1 MLREISGMKLLIAI
15 GARSS
20 ATSFYNTVGH
30 DITFWINSVEQQ
42 LRRMVEGPVIRYLSD
57 NIQQLG
63 GDLHNH
69 NIYCRRCT
77 NRKAGGFDPEYGILI
92 CANEMKDQGHLEDT
106 MAHEMVHAY
115 DHLRFKVDWTNN
127 LRHAACTEV
136 REITKEGKE
145 WQAEDSLIL
154 CFFCHRFEPVRLAA
168 NADGRGS
175 FSDEANGNSHSNIK
189 NAFGE
194 GLFYP

>member
-1 MLREISGMKLLIAI
+1 M
-15 GARSS
+15 
-20 ATSFYNTVGH
+20 
-30 DITFWINSVEQQ
+30 Q
-42 LRRMVEGPVIRYLSD
+42 LKGPIIRYMSD
-57 NIQQLG
+57 SIRQLG
-63 GDLHNH
+63 GDLSSH

-136 REITKEGKE
+136 TTASLCWCPILADVEG
-145 WQAEDSLIL
+145 LMTN
-154 CFFCHRFEPVRLAA
+154 RFEPVHSVE
-168 NADGRGS
+168 NVDGLESSFDVVSGS
-175 FSDEANGNSHSNIK
+175 LHSNTK
-189 NAFGE
+189 SVFVE
-194 GLFYP
+194 GLFCQ

>member
-1 MLREISGMKLLIAI
+1 MKLLIAI
-15 GARSS
+15 VARSS
-20 ATSFYNTVGH
+20 ATFFYNTVSHNIIFCG
-30 DITFWINSVEQQ
+30 NLVEQQ
-42 LRRMVEGPVIRYLSD
+42 LRHTVEGPVIRYLSD
-57 NIQQLG
+57 NIRQLG

-115 DHLRFKVDWTNN
+115 DHLRFKVDWTDN

-136 REITKEGKE
+136 RNYQEGSGNGGRREI
-145 WQAEDSLIL
+145 
-154 CFFCHRFEPVRLAA
+154 C
-168 NADGRGS
+168 
-175 FSDEANGNSHSNIK
+175 
-189 NAFGE
+189 
-194 GLFYP
+194 

>member
-1 MLREISGMKLLIAI
+1 MKGRNNTVLRETSGMKLLIAI
-15 GARSS
+15 AARSS
-20 ATSFYNTVGH
+20 ANFFYNTVSH
-30 DITFWINSVEQQ
+30 NITFCDNLVGQQ
-42 LRRMVEGPVIRYLSD
+42 LRRTVEGPVIRYLSD
-57 NIQQLG
+57 NIRQLG

-115 DHLRFKVDWTNN
+115 DHLRFKIDWTNN

-136 REITKEGKE
+136 REK
-145 WQAEDSLIL
+145 
-154 CFFCHRFEPVRLAA
+154 
-168 NADGRGS
+168 
-175 FSDEANGNSHSNIK
+175 
-189 NAFGE
+189 
-194 GLFYP
+194 

>member
-1 MLREISGMKLLIAI
+1 MIALVFLLPVALSPQLASYHGLASANKLRL
-15 GARSS
+15 
-20 ATSFYNTVGH
+20 
-30 DITFWINSVEQQ
+30 
-42 LRRMVEGPVIRYLSD
+42 GPVIRYLSE

-77 NRKAGGFDPEYGILI
+77 NRRAGGFDPEYGILI

-115 DHLRFKVDWTNN
+115 DHLRFKVDWANN

-136 REITKEGKE
+136 GTMCSTFL
-145 WQAEDSLIL
+145 AEHLK
-154 CFFCHRFEPVRLAA
+154 
-168 NADGRGS
+168 GS
-175 FSDEANGNSHSNIK
+175 
-189 NAFGE
+189 
-194 GLFYP
+194 

>member
-1 MLREISGMKLLIAI
+1 M
-15 GARSS
+15 
-20 ATSFYNTVGH
+20 
-30 DITFWINSVEQQ
+30 Q
-42 LRRMVEGPVIRYLSD
+42 LKGPIIRYMSD
-57 NIQQLG
+57 SIRQLG
-63 GDLHNH
+63 GDLSSH

-136 REITKEGKE
+136 TMASLCGCPILADVEGLM
-145 WQAEDSLIL
+145 AN
-154 CFFCHRFEPVRLAA
+154 RFEPVHSVE
-168 NADGRGS
+168 NVDGLESSSDAVSGS
-175 FSDEANGNSHSNIK
+175 LHSNTK
-189 NAFGE
+189 SVFDE
-194 GLFYP
+194 GLFCQ

>member
-1 MLREISGMKLLIAI
+1 MS
-15 GARSS
+15 
-20 ATSFYNTVGH
+20 H
-30 DITFWINSVEQQ
+30 DIAFWNNSVEQQ
-42 LRRMVEGPVIRYLSD
+42 LRRTVEGPVIRYLSD
-57 NIQQLG
+57 NIRQLG

-136 REITKEGKE
+136 REK
-145 WQAEDSLIL
+145 
-154 CFFCHRFEPVRLAA
+154 
-168 NADGRGS
+168 
-175 FSDEANGNSHSNIK
+175 
-189 NAFGE
+189 
-194 GLFYP
+194 

>member
-1 MLREISGMKLLIAI
+1 
-15 GARSS
+15 
-20 ATSFYNTVGH
+20 
-30 DITFWINSVEQQ
+30 
-42 LRRMVEGPVIRYLSD
+42 MVEGPVIRYLSD
-57 NIQQLG
+57 NIRQLG

-136 REITKEGKE
+136 RGNNQGGKLVAS
-145 WQAEDSLIL
+145 WRFANSLFSSAVDSSQ
-154 CFFCHRFEPVRLAA
+154 FA
-168 NADGRGS
+168 
-175 FSDEANGNSHSNIK
+175 
-189 NAFGE
+189 
-194 GLFYP
+194 